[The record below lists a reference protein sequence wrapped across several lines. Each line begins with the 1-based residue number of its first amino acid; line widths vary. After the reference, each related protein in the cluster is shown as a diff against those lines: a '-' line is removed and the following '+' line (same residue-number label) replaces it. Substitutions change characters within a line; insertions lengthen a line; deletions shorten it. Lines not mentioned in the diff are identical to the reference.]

1 MHDTTDYKY
10 SERKYRYG
18 EEDLRCKMKKLMSRV
33 KLKPFLS
40 KILENFYQ
48 ERHAFTS
55 LKPFL
60 TKYLLRE
67 SNLILIRDA

>member
-33 KLKPFLS
+33 KLKTFLYNIS
-40 KILENFYQ
+40 
-48 ERHAFTS
+48 
-55 LKPFL
+55 
-60 TKYLLRE
+60 E
-67 SNLILIRDA
+67 SINY